1 MNDPRLTLLGEMV
14 DKLGLQAVAD
24 EIDRSKSAVCH
35 VHRGTYK
42 GNPEAI
48 LRAVE
53 EKFSQRLVEC
63 PVLGEIPLNRCVE
76 ERNRPFAATNPVR
89 VRLARMC
96 KGCGRNTKGGE

>member
-1 MNDPRLTLLGEMV
+1 MSDPRKALLEEMV
-14 DKLGLQAVAD
+14 VKLGLQEVAD
-24 EIDRSKSAVCH
+24 AIGRSKSAVCH

-53 EKFSQRLVEC
+53 ERFSQRLVEC

-76 ERNRPFAATNPVR
+76 ERSRPFAATNPVR
-89 VRLARMC
+89 VRLARAC
-96 KGCGRNTKGGE
+96 KGCGQNTKGDQ